1 MATVPAARERLGR
14 SFRTDRWWVEPLRFG
29 VVFAV
34 FVAYTTW
41 ALLQG
46 AHNQNHVAEPYL
58 SPYFSP
64 HFAGF
69 IFPDWWPQWLR
80 TPALLILWAPL
91 GFRLTCYY
99 YRRSYYRSYFLSP
112 PACAVGRLNIPY
124 SGERGLLLL
133 QNLHRYFLP
142 FALALVVILT
152 YDAIVA
158 FFFESGFGIG
168 LGTLILAVNA
178 IAIAGYTFGC
188 HSLRHLVGG
197 GLDCFSCS
205 LANRTRGRLWRWV
218 SRFNERHGAWA
229 WFSLIWVGLAD
240 LYVRLVSTGV
250 IADPRLILIPA

>member
-1 MATVPAARERLGR
+1 M
-14 SFRTDRWWVEPLRFG
+14 
-29 VVFAV
+29 
-34 FVAYTTW
+34 AYTTW

-46 AHNQNHVAEPYL
+46 AHNQDHVAEPYL
-58 SPYFSP
+58 SPLYSP

-69 IFPDWWPQWLR
+69 IWPDWWPQWLR

-112 PACAVGRLNIPY
+112 PACAVGRLNLPY
-124 SGERGLLLL
+124 SGEGGLLLL

-168 LGTLILAVNA
+168 LGTLILVVNV
-178 IAIAGYTFGC
+178 IGIAGYTFGC

-205 LANRTRGRLWRWV
+205 LASRGRGRLWRGV
-218 SRFNERHGAWA
+218 THFNERHGGWA
-229 WFSLIWVGLAD
+229 WFSLVWVGVAD
-240 LYVRLVSTGV
+240 LYVRLVSNGV

>member
-1 MATVPAARERLGR
+1 M
-14 SFRTDRWWVEPLRFG
+14 RTDRWWVEPLRFG
-29 VVFAV
+29 LVFGI
-34 FVAYTTW
+34 FVIYTTW

-46 AHNQNHVAEPYL
+46 AHNQDHIAEPYL

-64 HFAGF
+64 HFAG
-69 IFPDWWPQWLR
+69 IIWPDWWPQWLR

-112 PACAVGRLNIPY
+112 PACAVGRLNLPY
-124 SGERGLLLL
+124 HGERGLLVL

-152 YDAIVA
+152 YDAVVA

-168 LGTLILAVNA
+168 LGTLILCVNA
-178 IAIAGYTFGC
+178 IGIAGYTFGC

-197 GLDCFSCS
+197 GVDCFSCS
-205 LANRTRGRLWRWV
+205 LPNRARGRLWRFV
-218 SRFNERHGAWA
+218 TRFNERHGNWA
-229 WFSLIWVGLAD
+229 WFSLIWVGFAD
-240 LYVRLVSTGV
+240 LYIRLVATGV